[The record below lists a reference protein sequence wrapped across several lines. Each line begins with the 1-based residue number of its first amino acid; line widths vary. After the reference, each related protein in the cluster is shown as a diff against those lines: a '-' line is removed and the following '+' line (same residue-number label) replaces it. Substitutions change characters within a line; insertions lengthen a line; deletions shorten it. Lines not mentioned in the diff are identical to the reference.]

1 LWERHLAAKSGL
13 EASPTT
19 ATLRCGAGRVEDAAM
34 KLKIIRGV
42 QNEQGEQAIKEHL
55 LKAGRESIIG
65 RSTRGK
71 TWMPEIDLWPDD
83 SVSRKHARMV
93 FKGSAW
99 SIVDLGSKN
108 GTRVGDVKLGKGDPA
123 AVVLPGMPIEIGKTI
138 LVVDPIERHRF
149 SWRNLS
155 IAFDFPAA
163 INYSLFH
170 CGIPTL
176 RNISVLNWGDGP
188 SQLFSLRFQVPGYSE
203 AYNLKVPPIGAG
215 KSHTCEDAPFKLL
228 QDRLEELRER
238 KKARIEVQAD
248 REAIYETPVWM
259 LGFYEW
265 SWDIGHHKTLAA
277 FVQPANPVVQNIIR
291 HAELHLKKIAG
302 TASFTDLLEGPD
314 ASAAE
319 LALKALYECLR
330 SSYHLK
336 YVAPPVSYE
345 LKSQVIRPPHRI
357 ITGWKEE
364 KISGSGT
371 CADLTL
377 LLAACLESLALKPLI
392 IVVKQND
399 WARHAF
405 IGCWKQDSAIR
416 EAVLS
421 YEQLKSALEQKEVI
435 LLECMGFAEDQGK
448 KLTYSQ
454 AVKAAL
460 GEISS
465 KKFLYAL
472 NLVQLRDAPDGK
484 IGKITPIQNQA
495 SPEVLGIIRRS
506 KDIAR
511 SEENRQVHTVHLLY
525 GFLTSG
531 SKIAADVFKVT
542 QCEDLLKKDVN
553 KAQRPFGSFPKK
565 SMNFKIIID
574 IARDLA
580 NRNGYGCIEEHHL
593 LWALLNCGSDHLKTK
608 LKKCGFDIVE
618 LQRTLDRVLQEK
630 EIDIRPRDDSHWS
643 KE

>member
-1 LWERHLAAKSGL
+1 
-13 EASPTT
+13 
-19 ATLRCGAGRVEDAAM
+19 M

-42 QNEQGEQAIKEHL
+42 QSEHGEQVIKEHL
-55 LKAGRESIIG
+55 LKAGRNIIIG
-65 RSTRGK
+65 RSTRDK
-71 TWMPEIDLWPDD
+71 KWVPEIDLWPDD
-83 SVSRKHARMV
+83 SVSRKHSQLAFMGGLW
-93 FKGSAW
+93 K
-99 SIVDLGSKN
+99 IVDLGSRN
-108 GTRVGDVKLGKGDPA
+108 GTCVGNGRLGKGDPA
-123 AVVLPGMPIEIGKTI
+123 AVVLPGVPIEIGTTI
-138 LVVDPIERHRF
+138 LVMDPVERHRV

-188 SQLFSLRFQVPGYSE
+188 SQPFSLRFQVPGYSE
-203 AYNLKVPPIGAG
+203 AYNFKVPPIGAG
-215 KSHTCEDAPFKLL
+215 KSHTCEDAPFKLR
-228 QDRLEELRER
+228 QDRLEELPER

-248 REAIYETPVWM
+248 REAIYEAPIWM

-265 SWDIGHHKTLAA
+265 SWDIGHHKTLVA

-291 HAELHLKKIAG
+291 DAELHLKKIAG

-336 YVAPPVSYE
+336 YVAPPVGYE
-345 LKSQVIRPPHRI
+345 LKSQIIRPPHRI

-371 CADLTL
+371 CVDLTL
-377 LLAACLESLALKPLI
+377 LMAACLESLALKPLV

-405 IGCWKQDSAIR
+405 VGCWKQDSSIR
-416 EAVLS
+416 EAVLC
-421 YEQLKSALEQKEVI
+421 YEQLKLALKQKKVI
-435 LLECMGFAEDQGK
+435 LLECTGFAEDQGK

-460 GEISS
+460 GEVSS

-484 IGKITPIQNQA
+484 TGKITPIQNQV
-495 SPEVLGIIRRS
+495 SPEVLKIIRQS

-511 SEENRQVHTVHLLY
+511 SEENRQVHTVHLLH

-531 SKIAADVFKVT
+531 SKIAADVFKVLP
-542 QCEDLLKKDVN
+542 CEGSLKKDLN
-553 KAQRPFGSFPKK
+553 GARSAFDTIPKK
-565 SMNFKIIID
+565 SMHFKIIID
-574 IARDLA
+574 IAKDLA
-580 NRNGYGCIEEHHL
+580 KRKGYGCIEEHHL
-593 LWALLNCGSDHLKTK
+593 LWALLNCGSDHLKK
-608 LKKCGFDIVE
+608 QLKKCGLDIAE
-618 LQRTLDRVLQEK
+618 MRSTLDRVLE
-630 EIDIRPRDDSHWS
+630 ERGIIIRPRDDSHWS